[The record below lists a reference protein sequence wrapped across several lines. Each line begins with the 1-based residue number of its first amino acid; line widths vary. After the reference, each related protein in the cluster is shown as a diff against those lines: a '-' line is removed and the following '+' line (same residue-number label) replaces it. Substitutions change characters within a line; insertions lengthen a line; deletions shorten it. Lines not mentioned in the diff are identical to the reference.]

1 MLMSL
6 LHTYKKQRKE
16 TTIGQDYALATQ
28 TKDLLCLGMMQSI
41 EKECG

>member
-6 LHTYKKQRKE
+6 LHTLERRE
-16 TTIGQDYALATQ
+16 REITIGQDYALATQ
-28 TKDLLCLGMMQSI
+28 TKDLLYLGMMQSI